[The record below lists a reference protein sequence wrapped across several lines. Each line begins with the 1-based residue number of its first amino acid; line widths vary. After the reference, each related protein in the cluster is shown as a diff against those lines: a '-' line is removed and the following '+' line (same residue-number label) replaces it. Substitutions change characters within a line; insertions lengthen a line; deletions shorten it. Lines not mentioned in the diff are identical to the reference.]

1 MTAIQGDTELKHSHR
16 AMWASGDYPR
26 MVTTFPTPLGGTDG
40 RTGAIRCRK
49 RAGGPAP
56 AADAGRG
63 GRSR

>member
-40 RTGAIRCRK
+40 RARFEHEYVLTVAT
-49 RAGGPAP
+49 
-56 AADAGRG
+56 
-63 GRSR
+63 RSP